1 MTEFQQGKLKII
13 ENIGLIEEQFTNC
26 ILLLNKLKTLIFPEV
41 AKDIVSSDIVSS
53 RRVAITERD
62 RGGF

>member
-62 RGGF
+62 RDGF